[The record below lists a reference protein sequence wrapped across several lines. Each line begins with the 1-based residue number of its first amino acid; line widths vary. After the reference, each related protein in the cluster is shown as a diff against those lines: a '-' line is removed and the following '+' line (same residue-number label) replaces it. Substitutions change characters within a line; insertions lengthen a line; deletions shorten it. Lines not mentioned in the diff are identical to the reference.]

1 MIDLR
6 VRTKKRQPQRQPSQI
21 SIIKQLLRQSQM
33 MKELNSNYLLQEE
46 AEMIASQRKSKFFEK
61 ISLICSLRQA
71 QEIQYLGTQAQT
83 R

>member
-1 MIDLR
+1 
-6 VRTKKRQPQRQPSQI
+6 
-21 SIIKQLLRQSQM
+21 M

-83 R
+83 RWYLSSKIEQMLSFSPSSSKQHQQNFSSLQ